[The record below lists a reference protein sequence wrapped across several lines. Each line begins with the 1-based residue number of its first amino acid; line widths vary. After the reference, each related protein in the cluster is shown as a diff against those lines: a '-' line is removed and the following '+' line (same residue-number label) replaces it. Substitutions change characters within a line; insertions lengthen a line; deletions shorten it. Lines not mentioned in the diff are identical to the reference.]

1 MMKNHYEKLKGCR
14 ASKNR
19 DEVLFVMEK
28 QNYPLSVEEIYG
40 KVKAKNSSIS
50 LSTVYR
56 IIDKLLNLEIIRKAA
71 TLEDNTSLYE
81 LTKDSHHHYM
91 ICTKCKKMIPI
102 DICPIE
108 ELEHKISD
116 STGFNITGHK
126 FELYGECK
134 NCAQK
139 QDRS

>member
-19 DEVLFVMEK
+19 DEVLFVMEN
-28 QNYPLSVEEIYG
+28 QNCPLSVEEIYG

-91 ICTKCKKMIPI
+91 ICTKCKKMMFFI
-102 DICPIE
+102 ICQEKIE
-108 ELEHKISD
+108 SVKLFLT
-116 STGFNITGHK
+116 TG
-126 FELYGECK
+126 
-134 NCAQK
+134 
-139 QDRS
+139 